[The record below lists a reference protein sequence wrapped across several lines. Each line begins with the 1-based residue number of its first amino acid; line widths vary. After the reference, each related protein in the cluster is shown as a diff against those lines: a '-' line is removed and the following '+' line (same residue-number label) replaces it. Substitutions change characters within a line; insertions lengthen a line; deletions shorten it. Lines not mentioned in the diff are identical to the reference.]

1 MGLYDMT
8 AIDMA
13 GKDVRLSEYDGKLLL
28 IVNTA
33 SKCGYTPQFK
43 GLQALYEQYKD
54 KGLEILGF
62 PCNQFKSQDPGTNE
76 EIESFCRVNYGV
88 TFRMFRKIEVNGEN
102 RHPLY
107 AYLIDNAPEKA
118 GEDIDW
124 NFEKFLIDRQGG
136 IVHRYGRKTTPKAIG
151 RVIGDMI

>member
-13 GKDVRLSEYDGKLLL
+13 GKDVRLSEYHGKLLL

-54 KGLEILGF
+54 KVLEILGF

-88 TFRMFRKIEVNGEN
+88 TFRIFRKIEVNGEN

-107 AYLIDNAPEKA
+107 AYLIDNAP
-118 GEDIDW
+118 
-124 NFEKFLIDRQGG
+124 
-136 IVHRYGRKTTPKAIG
+136 RKRARISTGTL
-151 RVIGDMI
+151 RSF